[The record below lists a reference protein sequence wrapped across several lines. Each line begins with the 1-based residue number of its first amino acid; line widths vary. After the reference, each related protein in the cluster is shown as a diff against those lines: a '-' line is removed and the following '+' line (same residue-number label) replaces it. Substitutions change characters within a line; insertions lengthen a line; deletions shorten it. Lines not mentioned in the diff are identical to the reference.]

1 MANDLDGA
9 KERAEARFK
18 KAQQRATE
26 GEKAKAEHDAKVLA
40 VDANTA
46 RLKALRLDKERVD
59 RETAAAA
66 AAETQVK
73 PKRVRSSKSA
83 AP

>member
-26 GEKAKAEHDAKVLA
+26 GEKAKAEHDARVLA

-66 AAETQVK
+66 EIPPK
-73 PKRVRSSKSA
+73 PKRVRSSKPVAS
-83 AP
+83 